1 MATAASGNWY
11 WCLRHDRAEEA
22 AACAA
27 DDRLGP
33 YESKA
38 AAEHWR
44 DRVEARNKKWDE
56 EDRAWAGDDPEDAGT

>member
-1 MATAASGNWY
+1 MTTDGAGGGWY

-22 AACAA
+22 GAACAA

-33 YESKA
+33 YDSKD

-44 DRVEARNKKWDE
+44 DKVQARNEKWDQ
-56 EDRAWAGDDPEDAGT
+56 EDRAWSGEEPE

>member
-1 MATAASGNWY
+1 MEGSTGSWY

-22 AACAA
+22 AGACAA

-33 YESKA
+33 YESKD

-44 DRVEARNKKWDE
+44 ERVAARNEQWDE
-56 EDRAWAGDDPEDAGT
+56 EDRAWSGDDAE